1 MSWGFRGT
9 LLVMSGRGEEETRQ
23 RRRVWRR
30 KQWQSGE
37 SEMRQRRKQWKS
49 TPSKCRAKPIKNES
63 NMESES
69 HWSSMQ
75 LLGAMET
82 RE

>member
-1 MSWGFRGT
+1 
-9 LLVMSGRGEEETRQ
+9 VAE
-23 RRRVWRR
+23 RRERNATAA
-30 KQWQSGE
+30 E
-37 SEMRQRRKQWKS
+37 AME
-49 TPSKCRAKPIKNES
+49 PSKCRAKPIKNES

>member
-9 LLVMSGRGEEETRQ
+9 LLVKSGRGEEETRQ
-23 RRRVWRR
+23 RRRERNATAA
-30 KQWQSGE
+30 E
-37 SEMRQRRKQWKS
+37 AMN
-49 TPSKCRAKPIKNES
+49 TPSKCIAKPIKNES

>member
-1 MSWGFRGT
+1 VAASAAAEI
-9 LLVMSGRGEEETRQ
+9 VAE
-23 RRRVWRR
+23 RRERNATMA
-30 KQWQSGE
+30 E
-37 SEMRQRRKQWKS
+37 AME
-49 TPSKCRAKPIKNES
+49 PSKCIVKPIKNES

>member
-1 MSWGFRGT
+1 MTTAVSAAAEA
-9 LLVMSGRGEEETRQ
+9 VAE
-23 RRRVWRR
+23 RRERNATAA
-30 KQWQSGE
+30 E
-37 SEMRQRRKQWKS
+37 AMN

-63 NMESES
+63 NMESKS

>member
-9 LLVMSGRGEEETRQ
+9 LLVKSGRGEEETRQ
-23 RRRVWRR
+23 LRRVRRR
-30 KQWQSGE
+30 SE
-37 SEMRQRRKQWKS
+37 SEMRQRRKPWKS

-82 RE
+82 RK